1 MTFYILVL
9 PYILVYHVF
18 PTQGEEDRIATIVCY
33 VIGVILLQILG
44 SVRAYYSWKSREEV
58 VPEPPALY
66 YDPSLKQSDDG
77 LVGQITSF
85 LKKQESP
92 KLLPTPRPK
101 PPAAF
106 DYTNPSNLMEL
117 ASLTLEFFQMATFA
131 LQNNP
136 YESTGNDPTA
146 APTTAP
152 SASDE
157 SSDASTS
164 FWGPNVFEVLYI
176 DLPSAQDMQFIIMWS
191 SVGVVWALI
200 LIFVGQFLMELKLYG
215 RLMARI
221 EDSDKAKDSF
231 FYSFT
236 GSIVYGHG
244 KPRNISESMRLIV
257 GLLSDGLF
265 LIISFQ
271 LLQAFS
277 CDYTGNG
284 SPTLRADASIVCW
297 EGRHAVVGTAALI
310 SYALYVPL
318 SIMISPMLLEAP
330 PKPTK
335 PGEPPQENTGVSYM
349 KLYLMFINTVKSIM
363 LVVGVLGP
371 ETVTTVVISSTASS
385 CVLGIMTILWY
396 QSYVPTSTHYSS
408 TPEPCNIAFINY
420 WKAASYV
427 AAVSSA
433 LIVIAA
439 YELTAD
445 VFPANGLTTALI
457 VSWIVI
463 IVVFAVMYYR
473 YHSKYDQRMDLVR
486 DLITY
491 PFNIRD
497 YKEQAVKYQHEGS
510 PMWRGIKEFPT
521 RLAHIPGFMVS
532 PWADKRAEIHQR
544 FGVIPGGVDG
554 DIPITGTLVT
564 VVTDDDELQTI
575 DIFH

>member
-1 MTFYILVL
+1 
-9 PYILVYHVF
+9 
-18 PTQGEEDRIATIVCY
+18 
-33 VIGVILLQILG
+33 
-44 SVRAYYSWKSREEV
+44 
-58 VPEPPALY
+58 
-66 YDPSLKQSDDG
+66 
-77 LVGQITSF
+77 
-85 LKKQESP
+85 
-92 KLLPTPRPK
+92 
-101 PPAAF
+101 
-106 DYTNPSNLMEL
+106 MEL

-136 YESTGNDPTA
+136 YESTINEPTA
-146 APTTAP
+146 APTMAP
-152 SASDE
+152 SLSEE
-157 SSDASTS
+157 SSTASTS

-176 DLPSAQDMQFIIMWS
+176 DLPSAQDMQFIIMWTA
-191 SVGVVWALI
+191 VGVVWALI

-231 FYSFT
+231 FFSFT

-244 KPRNISESMRLIV
+244 KPRNISDSMRLIV
-257 GLLSDGLF
+257 GMLSDGLF

-277 CDYTGNG
+277 CDYTGSG

-310 SYALYVPL
+310 SYAFYVPL

-335 PGEPPQENTGVSYM
+335 PGEPPQQNTGVSYM

-363 LVVGVLGP
+363 LVVGVMGP
-371 ETVTTVVISSTASS
+371 ETVATVVISSTASS

-396 QSYVPTSTHYSS
+396 QSYVPTAKHYSS

-433 LIVIAA
+433 LIVITA
-439 YELTAD
+439 YELTED
-445 VFPANGLTTALI
+445 VFPVSGLTTALI
-457 VSWIVI
+457 VSWVIIIVI
-463 IVVFAVMYYR
+463 FVGMYYR
-473 YHSKYDQRMDLVR
+473 YHSKYDDRMDLVS

-491 PFNIRD
+491 PFDIRD
-497 YKEQAVKYQHEGS
+497 CKEQAAKHPREDRPV
-510 PMWRGIKEFPT
+510 WRGLMGFPS
-521 RLAHIPGFMVS
+521 RLAHIPGFTVS
-532 PWADKRAEIHQR
+532 PWADKRATIEQQY
-544 FGVIPGGVDG
+544 GVIPGGASG
-554 DIPITGTLVT
+554 DIAITDILVA
-564 VVTDDDELQTI
+564 VTADEDTNQSVGI
-575 DIFH
+575 CD